1 MKKSIV
7 ISLLTVA
14 TLLCTALCS
23 FASTGKVTTD
33 TLRLRKEASTDS
45 STIALL
51 SANDE
56 VEILG
61 EEYGWYKVKSGE
73 NVGYVA
79 AQYISVLSN
88 TNSTSSEDLNKDN
101 NNEEEATQDEPQE
114 ENQEQNNEN
123 SENEAPVEEKE
134 TKKVLE
140 AGEKIYIT
148 PLINSIILDTLEEQ
162 KDIEIVSEISGWT
175 YIKIGTKSGWVRT
188 DNIKEVEVT
197 NQNPEENNNTNTSSQ
212 KIGYISGTSVNFRKT
227 PNTSGEVITKLKRNA
242 QVTIKNESDGWA
254 EIEYDGNTG
263 YVSTDYIT
271 DKPQETTSRSS
282 VTRTATTTTT
292 KDTTPSAAKTAA
304 SEPQVTGNFTGSDV
318 VAYAKKYLGCKY
330 VYGGSSP
337 SGFDCSGFTSY
348 VYKHFGVS
356 LSRTSSGQASNGRKV
371 SNKSDLQVGD
381 IVCFSSSSKS
391 KTIGH
396 VGIYIGGGQ
405 FIHAANSRKGVIISN
420 VTGGGYYFVTAS
432 RVI

>member
-14 TLLCTALCS
+14 TLLCTAICS

-51 SANDE
+51 SVNDE

-61 EEYGWYKVKSGE
+61 EEYGWYKVKSGDK
-73 NVGYVA
+73 VGYVA
-79 AQYISVLSN
+79 AQYISILTNANN
-88 TNSTSSEDLNKDN
+88 TASENQNKDN
-101 NNEEEATQDEPQE
+101 DEQEEQKQEELNSNEEN
-114 ENQEQNNEN
+114 NQN
-123 SENEAPVEEKE
+123 SENSNPDEGTEPKE

-140 AGEKIYIT
+140 TGEKLYIT
-148 PLINSIILDTLEEQ
+148 PLINSIVIETLETE
-162 KDIEIVSEISGWT
+162 KEIEIISEISGWT
-175 YIKIGTKSGWVRT
+175 YVKIGAKAGWVRT
-188 DNIKEVEVT
+188 DSIKEKEVEK
-197 NQNPEENNNTNTSSQ
+197 QKPEENNNNENTSSQ

-227 PNTSGEVITKLKRNA
+227 PNTSGEVIKKLTRNA
-242 QVTIKNESDGWA
+242 KVIIKNESYGWA
-254 EIEYDGNTG
+254 EIEYDGDTG

-271 DKPQETTSRSS
+271 DKPAETTSRSS
-282 VTRTATTTTT
+282 VTRTSNN
-292 KDTTPSAAKTAA
+292 DSTPNTAKEAA
-304 SEPQVTGNFTGSDV
+304 SEPKVTGNFTGADV

-371 SNKSDLQVGD
+371 SNKADLQVGD

-396 VGIYIGGGQ
+396 VGIYIGGGK
-405 FIHAANSRKGVIISN
+405 FIHAANSRKGVITSN